1 MDYLYDVIDYKV
13 MKHKILY
20 IFCNIEKLFMAVCCA
35 NLDSLFLYRSTL
47 EKQYEFKTIWI
58 LAITDQMDFPSYP

>member
-20 IFCNIEKLFMAVCCA
+20 IFCNIEKLFTAVCCA